1 MCTKSFD
8 EWSQIKDSLV
18 VGQIE
23 EIYWGIVPLM
33 IQTWNL
39 VRMSREKYLHTRF
52 TWCWRPA
59 HHFGSQ
65 KQNATMVL
73 RMIEMTKKSN
83 GPLTCIN
90 ALCIRFALLCTYE
103 TQNGATKI
111 IIKMTPGELDQ

>member
-39 VRMSREKYLHTRF
+39 VRMSREKYLHTRS
-52 TWCWRPA
+52 
-59 HHFGSQ
+59 HG
-65 KQNATMVL
+65 V
-73 RMIEMTKKSN
+73 
-83 GPLTCIN
+83 G
-90 ALCIRFALLCTYE
+90 ALL
-103 TQNGATKI
+103 I
-111 IIKMTPGELDQ
+111 ILAVKSKMLLWFLE